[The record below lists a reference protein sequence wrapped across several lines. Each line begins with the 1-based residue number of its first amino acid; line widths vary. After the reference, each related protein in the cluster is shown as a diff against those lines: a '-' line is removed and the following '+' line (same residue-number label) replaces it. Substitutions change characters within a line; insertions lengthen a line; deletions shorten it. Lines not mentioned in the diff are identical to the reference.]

1 MYHYKRTILGTEELQ
16 QRRLRLS
23 ARARTLLLLLESDD
37 LKQHNSEA
45 YSKITSIENYQ
56 ILLELG
62 LIYAVETANS
72 DQTSTT
78 QHDTHISESETF
90 IAQNNPASN
99 ETINVAENP
108 VTQSVVEQ
116 PVIVEKIEQPVAEI
130 VSELPILS
138 FEEIKILMQQTLKQY
153 AGLMAK
159 NLIVAIENAKNI
171 QEIKK
176 HQSNW
181 LTTLFETRISRQQLT
196 SLMQHINQS
205 IDQMN

>member
-1 MYHYKRTILGTEELQ
+1 MYHYKRTISGTEELQ

-37 LKQHNSEA
+37 LKQHHSEA
-45 YSKITSIENYQ
+45 YNKIASIENYQ
-56 ILLELG
+56 ILLQLG
-62 LIYAVETANS
+62 LIYAIETTTS
-72 DQTSTT
+72 DQTLTT
-78 QHDTHISESETF
+78 QHATCISKSKSS
-90 IAQNNPASN
+90 IAQNSPESN
-99 ETINVAENP
+99 ETINVAENS
-108 VTQSVVEQ
+108 VKQSVVEEY
-116 PVIVEKIEQPVAEI
+116 VIVEKIEQPVVEI
-130 VSELPILS
+130 ISELPILS

-171 QEIKK
+171 QDIKK

-205 IDQMN
+205 IEQIN

>member
-45 YSKITSIENYQ
+45 YSKIASIENYQ

-62 LIYAVETANS
+62 LIYAVKTANS

-78 QHDTHISESETF
+78 QHDTHISKSETF
-90 IAQNNPASN
+90 IAQNNPAFN
-99 ETINVAENP
+99 ETINIAENP
-108 VTQSVVEQ
+108 VKQFVVEQ
-116 PVIVEKIEQPVAEI
+116 PVMVEKIEQPVAEI
-130 VSELPILS
+130 ASELPVLS

-176 HQSNW
+176 YQGNW

-205 IDQMN
+205 IEQIN